1 MKLFKKILDKNDLK
15 VDKYTMK
22 GKTMI
27 VNTPLG
33 QFALKKGNL
42 DNIYK
47 YLLSRNFE
55 YFPKVIDS
63 NDRSISSFRI
73 SSLSWVWMNYLTK
86 IRQ

>member
-33 QFALKKGNL
+33 QFALKG
-42 DNIYK
+42 
-47 YLLSRNFE
+47 
-55 YFPKVIDS
+55 
-63 NDRSISSFRI
+63 
-73 SSLSWVWMNYLTK
+73 
-86 IRQ
+86 